1 MTDNL
6 KKLHTY
12 LVDNRKGYEEAAK
25 DAEPELKAFFAGM
38 IALKQR
44 DHIALHSALERLGEV
59 PDDSGSFMAVVH
71 ETVISVRSAL
81 TGLGTNALGSFVMG
95 EKQVVE
101 QYDKAIEE
109 CAKDPATETELRAQK
124 SALLQKIA
132 QMEAMK
138 GSS

>member
-1 MTDNL
+1 MTDEL

-12 LVDNRKGYEEAAK
+12 LVDNRKGYEEAAS

-38 IALKQR
+38 VALKER
-44 DHIALHSALERLGEV
+44 DHAALHAALARLGER
-59 PDDSGSFMAVVH
+59 PDDSGSFMATVH

-109 CAKDPATETELRAQK
+109 CANDPATAAELNAQRAT
-124 SALLQKIA
+124 LLGKISE
-132 QMEAMK
+132 MEVMK
-138 GSS
+138 T